1 MPDLGGADVVE
12 QMRGDSEPFE
22 TPGSSADLAR
32 VSTRRPAP
40 LTRTTKT
47 STLPGGIFVT
57 YA

>member
-12 QMRGDSEPFE
+12 HMRGEPFE

-40 LTRTTKT
+40 LTRTMKA
-47 STLPGGIFVT
+47 STLPGGISVA